1 MPAKLLFIVLTCH
14 NSAVLI
20 KIIYSKWKFFVF
32 ILLLCARCSFLL
44 SAIFCLVQTFEIQC
58 EISVNSVVLHLL
70 NSWFRSIVVRT
81 GSSEKQKMPKS
92 SKASKPCSAN

>member
-32 ILLLCARCSFLL
+32 ILLLL